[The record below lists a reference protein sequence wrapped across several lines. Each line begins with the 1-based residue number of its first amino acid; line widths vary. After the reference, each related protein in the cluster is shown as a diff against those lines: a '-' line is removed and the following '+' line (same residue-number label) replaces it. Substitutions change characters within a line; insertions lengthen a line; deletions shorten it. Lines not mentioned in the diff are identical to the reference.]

1 MDLAYPPAM
10 WHARPARGTTAGAS
24 VAAPPGTIRFRSSSA
39 PGRAAPPDCCG
50 TKRTRPGSP
59 FPHHEETNV
68 NSSPGKRRI
77 PRRAVLPFAAVAA
90 LAVGMTACGDDDD
103 EPDDTSVDVETSEVS
118 ATTVMPVESE
128 VTTGTVLTSEV
139 EVTETTTMISE
150 V

>member
-1 MDLAYPPAM
+1 M
-10 WHARPARGTTAGAS
+10 
-24 VAAPPGTIRFRSSSA
+24 
-39 PGRAAPPDCCG
+39 
-50 TKRTRPGSP
+50 
-59 FPHHEETNV
+59 

-150 V
+150 VEETEPDE